1 MYIYRFCGLLIL
13 ICILT
18 NSPQASAQVNRN
30 VGFELNAYAL
40 TQAKVETKPG
50 IILENAT
57 VLIRDGLIEGVGV
70 GLKIPADAEVID
82 CKGMQIYAG
91 FIDAASSALI
101 NKDIN
106 ITHYKEVIE
115 NYINQYFIYFRDS

>member
-82 CKGMQIYAG
+82 CKGMQI
-91 FIDAASSALI
+91 
-101 NKDIN
+101 
-106 ITHYKEVIE
+106 
-115 NYINQYFIYFRDS
+115 